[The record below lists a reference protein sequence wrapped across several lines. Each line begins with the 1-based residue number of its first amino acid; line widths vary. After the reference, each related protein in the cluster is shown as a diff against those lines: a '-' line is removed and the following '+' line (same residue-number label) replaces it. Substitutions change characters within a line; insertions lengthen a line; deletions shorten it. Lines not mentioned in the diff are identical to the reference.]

1 MNNEENQNI
10 PDPFSEPEPAPES
23 APEPESTPEPTPKP
37 TPPSPSLSPA
47 AEASNSGEGF
57 LSNIDQKTWIII
69 GIVAAILLVLC
80 CCCGAIGVW
89 LYNNGDQIIY
99 EMDHMGMILSLFA

>member
-10 PDPFSEPEPAPES
+10 PDPFSEPKPESAS
-23 APEPESTPEPTPKP
+23 APEPESTPEPTPE
-37 TPPSPSLSPA
+37 PSPPLSPA

-57 LSNIDQKTWIII
+57 LSNLDQRTWIII

-89 LYNNGDQIIY
+89 FYNNGDQIIY
-99 EMDHMGMILSLFA
+99 EMEQMGMILSLFV